1 MVVVGVEPEWAPL
14 DLLERIAVPDE
25 QLGKVLAALG
35 ERANI
40 TETVVLSTCL
50 RTEVYAVVDRF
61 HDAVA
66 DLQELFAER
75 AGLTVEAVAEHLTV
89 QFDSQV
95 ADHLFEVAAGLRS
108 AVLGETEV
116 LGQVRRAAQRAAA
129 ERVAGPVLQELFR
142 RAVQAG
148 RRVRSA
154 TAIARGSL
162 SLAHVASELVSEH
175 LDGTAAGQRVVVVGA
190 GEMGAAVAAA
200 LGRAGAEV
208 VVANRT
214 HGRARAAAAAVGG
227 RGVGIDQLAVEL
239 AAADAVVTCSGASV
253 PVIGPEMVEPLVA
266 RRQKEGRR
274 HLVLVDLGMP
284 RNIDPVLRG
293 VAGVVL
299 LDLGEL
305 RARADQ
311 AMASRRAEVGAAQAI
326 VRAEVEKYR
335 ADQRARGAAPAV
347 AALRERMESLR
358 AEAVERQRHRYG
370 ELTEQQWAAVDAV
383 SEDVMARLLHQPT
396 VALKEAAGT
405 ARGERL
411 VEAVRALFDL

>member
-1 MVVVGVEPEWAPL
+1 MVVVGVEPERAPL

-25 QLGKVLAALG
+25 QLGKVLAALAD
-35 ERANI
+35 RPNI
-40 TETVVLSTCL
+40 TETVVVSTCL

-66 DLQELFAER
+66 DLQELFADR
-75 AGLTVEAVAEHLTV
+75 AGLSVEEMAEHLTV
-89 QFDSQV
+89 QFDAQV

-116 LGQVRRAAQRAAA
+116 LGQVRRAADRAVA

-175 LDGTAAGQRVVVVGA
+175 LDGSAHGQRVVVVGA
-190 GEMGAAVAAA
+190 GEMGAAVAVA
-200 LGRAGAEV
+200 LGQAGAEV

-214 HGRARAAAAAVGG
+214 FGRARAAAEVVGG
-227 RGVGIDQLAVEL
+227 RGVGIDRLPVEL
-239 AAADAVVTCSGASV
+239 AAADAVVTCSGASM
-253 PVIGPEMVEPLVA
+253 PVIGPEMIEPLVA
-266 RRQKEGRR
+266 RRRREGRR

-284 RNIDPVLRG
+284 RNIDPALRE

-347 AALRERMESLR
+347 AALREKMASLR
-358 AEAVERQRHRYG
+358 REALARQRRRSG
-370 ELTEQQWAAVDAV
+370 DLTEEQWAAVEAV
-383 SEDVMARLLHQPT
+383 SEDVVARLLHPPT